1 MSCEDFRG
9 IAISAI
15 ISKVFE
21 YCFIEKF
28 GDLISTD
35 NKQFGFKKGWVVAML
50 YTLSAML
57 LSDSLTEEYS

>member
-15 ISKVFE
+15 ILKVFE

-28 GDLISTD
+28 SEFINTD
-35 NKQFGFKKGWVVAML
+35 NKQFGFKKRDGL
-50 YTLSAML
+50 
-57 LSDSLTEEYS
+57 